1 MCGKYGKRK
10 WMRDRV
16 REKRENH
23 LRGPDCKGRNRQRV
37 NEEKKERTH
46 FYKDEEVNSTFNL
59 YSV

>member
-46 FYKDEEVNSTFNL
+46 FTRMKK
-59 YSV
+59 

>member
-1 MCGKYGKRK
+1 MWKIWKKKVDERQSE
-10 WMRDRV
+10 RV

-46 FYKDEEVNSTFNL
+46 FTRMKK
-59 YSV
+59 